1 MFHLPLNRVLHQ
13 TLSVAALSLLVA
25 CTTVPITGRS
35 QLSLVPESEMQAMSF
50 QQYRE
55 VISKGKLS
63 ADAAATQQVKTV
75 GQRIQRAVETYMAQN
90 NLSQELTGFQWEFN
104 LLDSKEVNAW
114 CMPGGKVAVYTGI
127 LPIMKDENGMAV
139 VMGHEI
145 AHAIAKH
152 SSERA
157 SQAMVAQGLGSSL
170 GALAG
175 QNPTTAKNVF
185 LGAVGVGTQLKMLS
199 FGRNQESEADRL
211 GLIFMAMAGYDP
223 HGAPTFWERMAAQS
237 QGAPPQFL
245 STHPS
250 DASRI
255 AAINGHMTE
264 AMTFY
269 KK

>member
-1 MFHLPLNRVLHQ
+1 MRNRPLNLPLNRSLA
-13 TLSVAALSLLVA
+13 TAALSFLMA
-25 CTTVPITGRS
+25 CATVPITGRS
-35 QLSLVPESEMQAMSF
+35 QLSLVPEAEMQQMSF

-55 VISKGKLS
+55 VLSKAKLS
-63 ADAAATQQVKTV
+63 TDASATQQVKTV

-90 NLSQELTGFQWEFN
+90 NLSQELSGFQWEFN

-114 CMPGGKVAVYTGI
+114 CMPGGKVAVYSGI
-127 LPIMKDENGMAV
+127 LPVMKDENGMAV
-139 VMGHEI
+139 VMGHEV

-175 QNPTTAKNVF
+175 QNPGTAKNIF

-223 HGAPTFWERMAAQS
+223 RGAPTFWERMAAQS
-237 QGAPPQFL
+237 QGSPPEFL

-250 DASRI
+250 DATRI
-255 AAINGHMTE
+255 ADINARMSE
-264 AMTFY
+264 ALGYY